1 MHQISVFLLRE
12 LQSKS
17 IGPRFRTTQT
27 SHTAAAAAA
36 ATYSHQKHDKNRPK
50 YMRRTSLVATSWN
63 DGCLALGGEESTR
76 RGWQRSAGGG

>member
-17 IGPRFRTTQT
+17 IGPRIRTTQT
-27 SHTAAAAAA
+27 SHTAAAA
-36 ATYSHQKHDKNRPK
+36 YSHQKHDKNRPK

-63 DGCLALGGEESTR
+63 DGCLALGGEESTEGDGSEMLVEG
-76 RGWQRSAGGG
+76 RG